1 MTIHRVEQITLD
13 AQPQLGQDDV
23 SKCLPSWIE
32 KLCEKFEQSKG
43 VSLSH
48 PGVNALCHTL
58 IAARVRAERL
68 VAERDAA
75 IAELAMIRGG
85 GFEHVTESDVEAVE
99 GEIGMGRGAWDM
111 VNHRELLAACAKVLA
126 GKQQADDGGNE

>member
-1 MTIHRVEQITLD
+1 VTTHRVEQITLD

-23 SKCLPSWIE
+23 SKCLPSWIK
-32 KLCEKFEQSKG
+32 KLCEKFEESKG
-43 VSLSH
+43 ATLSH

-75 IAELAMIRGG
+75 LAELAMIRSGN
-85 GFEHVTESDVEAVE
+85 FEHVTEADVEAVE
-99 GEIGMGRGAWDM
+99 DEIGMCRGAWDM
-111 VNHRELLAACAKVLA
+111 VNHRELLAACARVLA
-126 GKQQADDGGNE
+126 GKQQADNGGNK